1 MRVEYLKSL
10 YDLGNTTKGCGVKKR
25 TPPAPGERRS
35 QDWFGGTGRN
45 GFIHR
50 SWMRNQG
57 FAADVFDGRP
67 VIGIATTWSEL
78 TPCNA
83 HLRSVAEA
91 VKRGVWE
98 AGGFPL
104 EFPVMSLGEPLMRP
118 TTSLY
123 RNMLAME
130 AEELIRANPLDGVVM
145 LTGCDK
151 TTPGLV
157 MGAAS
162 VDLPSLLI
170 TGGPMLNGKFRGKDI
185 GSGTDVWKF
194 TEEHRAGRMSTE
206 DLYEAEGCMARS
218 AGHCM
223 TMGTASTMAAITEAM
238 GLQLSG
244 SSAIPAVDSRRMAMA
259 QLAGRRIVE
268 MVEEGL
274 TMSRIVTKESFENA
288 IIVNAALG
296 GSTNAI
302 VHLLAM
308 AGRLGIDLTL
318 DEFDEI
324 GRKVPLLV
332 NLMPSGKYLME
343 DFYYA
348 GGVPAVMKELR
359 TLLHL
364 SAATVSGKTIWEEVS
379 EAPCYDR
386 DVIAPWDSPVQP
398 KGSGTIVLKGNIAP
412 LGAVLKISAASP
424 HLLTHRGPALVFD
437 RNEDYIAVADDPDLD
452 VTADTVLIVRN
463 SGPKGYPGFPEVGNM
478 PLPKKLLEAG
488 ITDMVRISDARM
500 SGTGFG
506 TCVLHV
512 SPESAAGGPLG
523 VVQTGDMIVLDAQT
537 RQISV
542 ELSDEVLAE
551 RMAHFQPQVAHSTR
565 GWEALYIQHVMG
577 ADRGADLDFLTGSS
591 GSAPPRHSH

>member
-1 MRVEYLKSL
+1 MAERS
-10 YDLGNTTKGCGVKKR
+10 NNAH
-25 TPPAPGERRS
+25 PARRS
-35 QDWFGGTGRN
+35 QEWFGGMGRN

-57 FAADVFDGRP
+57 FAPDVFDGRP

-83 HLRSVAEA
+83 HLRGVAEA

-98 AGGFPL
+98 SGGFPL

-130 AEELIRANPLDGVVM
+130 AEELIRANPLDGVVL

-151 TTPGLV
+151 TTPGLA

-162 VDLPSLLI
+162 VDLPSLMI
-170 TGGPMLNGKFRGKDI
+170 TGGPMLNGKFRGRDI

-194 TEEHRAGRMSTE
+194 TEEHRAGRMSTD
-206 DLYEAEGCMARS
+206 DLYEAESCMARS

-223 TMGTASTMAAITEAM
+223 TMGTASTMAAIVEAL
-238 GLQLSG
+238 GLQPTG
-244 SSAIPAVDSRRMAMA
+244 GAAIPAVDSRRLAMA
-259 QLAGRRIVE
+259 HLAGRRIVD
-268 MVEEGL
+268 MVDEGL
-274 TMSRIVTKESFENA
+274 TMSKVITRESFENA
-288 IIVNAALG
+288 IVVNAALG

-318 DEFDEI
+318 DDFDVI

-332 NLMPSGKYLME
+332 NLMPSGQYLME

-348 GGVPAVMKELR
+348 GGVPAVMKELSPV
-359 TLLHL
+359 LHL
-364 SAATVSGKTIWEEVS
+364 DVMTVSGKTIGDEIAN
-379 EAPCYDR
+379 APCYDR
-386 DVIAPWDSPVQP
+386 EVIATWDKPVQP
-398 KGSGTIVLKGNIAP
+398 PGSSTAVLKGNLAP
-412 LGAVLKISAASP
+412 NGAVLKISAATPS
-424 HLLTHRGPALVFD
+424 LLKHRGPAIVFD
-437 RNEDYIAVADDPDLD
+437 TNEEYIAVSDDPNLE
-452 VTADTVLIVRN
+452 VTPDTVLIVRN
-463 SGPKGYPGFPEVGNM
+463 AGPKGYPGFPEVGNM
-478 PLPKKLLEAG
+478 PLPKKLLDAG
-488 ITDMVRISDARM
+488 VNDMVRVSDARM

-512 SPESAAGGPLG
+512 APEAAAGGPLG
-523 VVQTGDMIVLDAQT
+523 VVRTGDMIELDAEART
-537 RQISV
+537 LRVDI
-542 ELSDEVLAE
+542 SDEELDE
-551 RMAHFQPQVAHSTR
+551 RLKAFVPQVAKATR
-565 GWEALYIQHVMG
+565 GWEKLYVLHVTG
-577 ADRGADLDFLTGSS
+577 ADRGADLDFLEGASGSS
-591 GSAPPRHSH
+591 PSRHSH

>member
-1 MRVEYLKSL
+1 MAERS
-10 YDLGNTTKGCGVKKR
+10 NNAH
-25 TPPAPGERRS
+25 PARRS
-35 QDWFGGTGRN
+35 QEWFGGMGRN

-57 FAADVFDGRP
+57 FAPDVFDGRP

-83 HLRSVAEA
+83 HLRGVAEA

-98 AGGFPL
+98 SGGFPL

-130 AEELIRANPLDGVVM
+130 AEELIRANPLDGVVL

-151 TTPGLV
+151 TTPGLA

-162 VDLPSLLI
+162 VDLPSLMI
-170 TGGPMLNGKFRGKDI
+170 TGGPMLNGKFRGRDI

-194 TEEHRAGRMSTE
+194 TEEHRAGRMSTD
-206 DLYEAEGCMARS
+206 DLYEAESCMARS

-223 TMGTASTMAAITEAM
+223 TMGTASTMAAIVEAL
-238 GLQLSG
+238 GLQPTG
-244 SSAIPAVDSRRMAMA
+244 GAAIPAVDSRRLAMA
-259 QLAGRRIVE
+259 HLAGRRIVD
-268 MVEEGL
+268 MVDEGL
-274 TMSRIVTKESFENA
+274 TMSKVITRESFENA
-288 IIVNAALG
+288 IVVNAALG

-318 DEFDEI
+318 DDFDVI

-332 NLMPSGKYLME
+332 NLMPSGQYLME

-348 GGVPAVMKELR
+348 GGVPAVMKELSPV
-359 TLLHL
+359 LHL
-364 SAATVSGKTIWEEVS
+364 DVMTVSGKTIGDEIAN
-379 EAPCYDR
+379 APCYDR
-386 DVIAPWDSPVQP
+386 EVIATWDNPVQP
-398 KGSGTIVLKGNIAP
+398 PGSSTAVLKGNLAP
-412 LGAVLKISAASP
+412 NGAVLKISAATPS
-424 HLLTHRGPALVFD
+424 LLKHRGPAIVFD
-437 RNEDYIAVADDPDLD
+437 TNEEYIAVSDDPNLE
-452 VTADTVLIVRN
+452 VTPDTVLIVRN
-463 SGPKGYPGFPEVGNM
+463 AGPKGYPGFPEVGNM
-478 PLPKKLLEAG
+478 PLPKKLLDAG
-488 ITDMVRISDARM
+488 VNDMVRVSDARM

-512 SPESAAGGPLG
+512 APEAAAGGPLG
-523 VVQTGDMIVLDAQT
+523 VVRTGDMIELDAEART
-537 RQISV
+537 LRVDI
-542 ELSDEVLAE
+542 SDEELDE
-551 RMAHFQPQVAHSTR
+551 RLKAFVPQVAKATR
-565 GWEALYIQHVMG
+565 GWEKLYVLHVTG
-577 ADRGADLDFLTGSS
+577 ADRGADLDFLEGASGSS
-591 GSAPPRHSH
+591 PSRHSH

>member
-1 MRVEYLKSL
+1 M
-10 YDLGNTTKGCGVKKR
+10 NKR
-25 TPPAPGERRS
+25 TPRASADRRS
-35 QDWFGGTGRN
+35 QEWFGGTGRN

-57 FAADVFDGRP
+57 FAPDVFDGRP

-83 HLRSVAEA
+83 HLRTVADA

-118 TTSLY
+118 TTSLF

-145 LTGCDK
+145 LAGCDK
-151 TTPGLV
+151 TTPGLA

-162 VDLPSLLI
+162 VDLPSLMI

-194 TEEHRAGRMSTE
+194 TEEHRAGRMSE
-206 DLYEAEGCMARS
+206 NDLFEAETCMARS

-223 TMGTASTMAAITEAM
+223 TMGTASTMAAITEAL

-244 SSAIPAVDSRRMAMA
+244 SSAIPAVDARRMAMA
-259 QLAGRRIVE
+259 QLAGRRIVD

-274 TMSRIVTKESFENA
+274 TMSKVITKKSFENA
-288 IIVNAALG
+288 ITVNAALG

-308 AGRLGIDLTL
+308 AGRMGIELTL
-318 DEFDEI
+318 DEFDAI

-332 NLMPSGKYLME
+332 NLMPSGQYLME

-348 GGVPAVMKELR
+348 GGVPAVMRELQG
-359 TLLHL
+359 LLHE
-364 SAATVSGKTIWEEVS
+364 SALTVSGKTVWEEV
-379 EAPCYDR
+379 ENARCYNR
-386 DVIAPWDSPVQP
+386 DVIRPFAEPLQP
-398 KGSGTIVLKGNIAP
+398 AGSSTAVLKGNIAP
-412 LGAVLKISAASP
+412 NGAVLKISAASP
-424 HLLTHRGPALVFD
+424 HLLKHRGPALVFD

-452 VTADTVLIVRN
+452 VTPDTVLIVRN

-478 PLPKKLLEAG
+478 PLPKKLLDAG
-488 ITDMVRISDARM
+488 ITDMVRISDGRM

-506 TCVLHV
+506 TCILHV
-512 SPESAAGGPLG
+512 APESAAGGPLG
-523 VVQTGDMIVLDAQT
+523 VIRTGDIIVLDAHA
-537 RQISV
+537 RQVYVDISDA
-542 ELSDEVLAE
+542 ELAE
-551 RMAHFQPQVAHSTR
+551 RMEAFVPLVASATR
-565 GWEALYIQHVMG
+565 GWEALYIRHVLG
-577 ADRGADLDFLTGSS
+577 ADLGADLDFLQGRS
-591 GSAPPRHSH
+591 GSAPARHSH

>member
-1 MRVEYLKSL
+1 MSEHSRKA
-10 YDLGNTTKGCGVKKR
+10 D
-25 TPPAPGERRS
+25 PARRS
-35 QDWFGGTGRN
+35 QEWFGGTGRN

-57 FAADVFDGRP
+57 FAPDVFDGRP

-83 HLRSVAEA
+83 HLRGVAEA

-98 AGGFPL
+98 SGGFPL

-151 TTPGLV
+151 TTPGLA

-162 VDLPSLLI
+162 VNLPSLMI
-170 TGGPMLNGKFRGKDI
+170 TGGPMLNGKFRGRDI
-185 GSGTDVWKF
+185 GSGTDVFKF
-194 TEEHRAGRMSTE
+194 TEEHRAGRMSTD
-206 DLYEAEGCMARS
+206 DLYEAESCMARS

-223 TMGTASTMAAITEAM
+223 TMGTASTMAAIVEAL
-238 GLQLSG
+238 GLQPTG
-244 SSAIPAVDSRRMAMA
+244 GAAIPAVDSRRLAMA
-259 QLAGRRIVE
+259 HLAGRRIVD
-268 MVEEGL
+268 MVDEGL
-274 TMSRIVTKESFENA
+274 TMSKVMTRESFENA
-288 IIVNAALG
+288 IMVNAALG

-318 DEFDEI
+318 DDFDVI

-348 GGVPAVMKELR
+348 GGVPAVMKELSAA
-359 TLLHL
+359 LHL
-364 SAATVSGKTIWEEVS
+364 GAMTVSGKTIGDEIAN
-379 EAPCYDR
+379 APCHDR
-386 DVIAPWDSPVQP
+386 EVIATWDKPIQP
-398 KGSGTIVLKGNIAP
+398 PGSSTAVLKGNLAP
-412 LGAVLKISAASP
+412 NGAVLKISAATPS
-424 HLLTHRGPALVFD
+424 LLKHRGPALVFD
-437 RNEDYIAVADDPDLD
+437 TNEEYIAVSDDPNLD
-452 VTADTVLIVRN
+452 VTPDTVLIVRN
-463 SGPKGYPGFPEVGNM
+463 AGPKGYPGFPEVGNM
-478 PLPKKLLEAG
+478 PLPKKLLDAG
-488 ITDMVRISDARM
+488 VTDMVRVSDARM

-512 SPESAAGGPLG
+512 APEAAAGGPLG
-523 VVQTGDMIVLDAQT
+523 VVRTGDMIELDAEA
-537 RQISV
+537 RIIRV
-542 ELSDEVLAE
+542 DISDEELAE
-551 RMAHFQPQVAHSTR
+551 RLKAFTPRVAKATR
-565 GWEALYIQHVMG
+565 GWEKLYVLHVTG
-577 ADRGADLDFLTGSS
+577 ADRGADLDFLEGASGSS
-591 GSAPPRHSH
+591 PSRHSH

>member
-1 MRVEYLKSL
+1 MSEHSRKADS
-10 YDLGNTTKGCGVKKR
+10 T
-25 TPPAPGERRS
+25 RRS
-35 QDWFGGTGRN
+35 QEWFGDTGRN

-57 FAADVFDGRP
+57 FAPDVFDGRP

-83 HLRSVAEA
+83 HLRTVAEA

-98 AGGFPL
+98 SGGFPL
-104 EFPVMSLGEPLMRP
+104 EFPVMSLGEPMMRP
-118 TTSLY
+118 TTMLY

-130 AEELIRANPLDGVVM
+130 SEELIRANPLDGVVM

-151 TTPGLV
+151 TTPGLA

-162 VDLPSLLI
+162 VDLPSLMI
-170 TGGPMLNGKFRGKDI
+170 TGGPMLNGKFRGTDI

-194 TEEHRAGRMSTE
+194 TEEHRAGRMSTDE
-206 DLYEAEGCMARS
+206 LFQAEACMARS

-223 TMGTASTMAAITEAM
+223 TMGTASTMASIVEAL
-238 GLQLSG
+238 GLQLTG
-244 SSAIPAVDSRRMAMA
+244 SAAIPAVDSRRMAMA
-259 QLAGRRIVE
+259 QMAGRRIVD
-268 MVEEGL
+268 MVDEGL
-274 TMSRIVTKESFENA
+274 TMSKVMTKDSFVNA

-318 DEFDEI
+318 DEFDDI

-332 NLMPSGKYLME
+332 NLMPSGQYLME

-348 GGVPAVMKELR
+348 GGVPAVMRELR
-359 TLLHL
+359 PVLNLD
-364 SAATVSGKTIWEEVS
+364 AMTVSGQTIGQAIAG
-379 EAPCYDR
+379 APCYNR
-386 DVIAPWDSPVQP
+386 DVIATWDNPVQP
-398 KGSGTIVLKGNIAP
+398 AGSSTAVLKGNLAP
-412 LGAVLKISAASP
+412 NGAVLKISAATP
-424 HLLTHRGPALVFD
+424 ALLKHRGPALVFD
-437 RNEDYIAVADDPDLD
+437 TNEDYMAVADDDDLD

-478 PLPKKLLEAG
+478 PLPKRLLEAG
-488 ITDMVRISDARM
+488 VTDMVRISDARM

-512 SPESAAGGPLG
+512 APESAAGGPLG
-523 VVQTGDMIVLDAQT
+523 IVRTGDMIELDAQA
-537 RQISV
+537 RLLRVDI
-542 ELSDEVLAE
+542 SDEELAG
-551 RMAHFQPQVAHSTR
+551 RMSSFVPEVAKAGR
-565 GWEALYIQHVMG
+565 GWEQLYIERVTG
-577 ADRGADLDFLTGSS
+577 ADRGADLDFLEGAS
-591 GSAPPRHSH
+591 GSAPSRHSH

>member
-1 MRVEYLKSL
+1 
-10 YDLGNTTKGCGVKKR
+10 
-25 TPPAPGERRS
+25 
-35 QDWFGGTGRN
+35 
-45 GFIHR
+45 
-50 SWMRNQG
+50 MRNQG
-57 FAADVFDGRP
+57 FAPDVFDGRP

-83 HLRSVAEA
+83 HLRGVAEA

-151 TTPGLV
+151 TTPGLA

-162 VDLPSLLI
+162 VDLPSLMI

-194 TEEHRAGRMSTE
+194 TEEHRAGRMSTD
-206 DLYEAEGCMARS
+206 DLYEAEACMARS

-223 TMGTASTMAAITEAM
+223 TMGTASTMASIMEAL
-238 GLQLSG
+238 GLQLTGAAS
-244 SSAIPAVDSRRMAMA
+244 IPAVDSRRASMA
-259 QLAGRRIVE
+259 QLAGRRIVD
-268 MVEEGL
+268 MVDEGL
-274 TMSRIVTKESFENA
+274 TMTKIMTKKSFENA

-302 VHLLAM
+302 VHLLAL
-308 AGRLGIDLTL
+308 AGRLGVDLTL
-318 DEFDEI
+318 DEFDEL
-324 GRKVPLLV
+324 GKKVPLLV
-332 NLMPSGKYLME
+332 NLMPSGTYLME
-343 DFYYA
+343 DFHYA
-348 GGVPAVMKELR
+348 GGVPAVMRELLP
-359 TLLHL
+359 LLHADAL
-364 SAATVSGKTIWEEVS
+364 TVSGQTIQEAVKD
-379 EAPCYDR
+379 APCYNR
-386 DVIAPWDSPVQP
+386 EVIASFDAPVQP
-398 KGSGTIVLKGNIAP
+398 AGSSTAVLKGNIAP

-424 HLLTHRGPALVFD
+424 ELLSHRGPALVFD

-452 VTADTVLIVRN
+452 VTPGTVLIVRN

-488 ITDMVRISDARM
+488 VTDMVRISDARM

-512 SPESAAGGPLG
+512 APESAAGGPLG
-523 VVQTGDMIVLDAQT
+523 IVRTGDMIVLDAHA
-537 RQISV
+537 RRIDV
-542 ELSDEVLAE
+542 ELSDEEIAE
-551 RMAHFQPQVAHSTR
+551 RLKDHVPQVAEGSR
-565 GWEALYIQHVMG
+565 GWVQLYVQHVMG
-577 ADRGADLDFLTGSS
+577 ADRGADLDFLQGAS
-591 GSAPPRHSH
+591 GSEPARHSH

>member
-1 MRVEYLKSL
+1 MSEHSRKA
-10 YDLGNTTKGCGVKKR
+10 DPT
-25 TPPAPGERRS
+25 RRS
-35 QDWFGGTGRN
+35 QEWFGGTGRN

-57 FAADVFDGRP
+57 FAPDVFDGRP

-83 HLRSVAEA
+83 HLRTVAEA

-98 AGGFPL
+98 SGGFPL
-104 EFPVMSLGEPLMRP
+104 EFPVMSLGEPMMRP
-118 TTSLY
+118 TTMLY

-130 AEELIRANPLDGVVM
+130 SEELIRANPLDGVVM

-151 TTPGLV
+151 TTPGLA

-162 VDLPSLLI
+162 VDLPSLMI
-170 TGGPMLNGKFRGKDI
+170 TGGPMLNGKFRGTDI

-194 TEEHRAGRMSTE
+194 TEEHRAGRMSTDE
-206 DLYEAEGCMARS
+206 LFQAEACMARS

-223 TMGTASTMAAITEAM
+223 TMGTASTMASIVEAL
-238 GLQLSG
+238 GLQLTG
-244 SSAIPAVDSRRMAMA
+244 SAAIPAVDSRRMAMA
-259 QLAGRRIVE
+259 QMAGRRIVD
-268 MVEEGL
+268 MVDEGL
-274 TMSRIVTKESFENA
+274 TMSKVMTKDSFVNA

-318 DEFDEI
+318 DEFDDI

-332 NLMPSGKYLME
+332 NLMPSGQYLME

-348 GGVPAVMKELR
+348 GGVPAVMRELR
-359 TLLHL
+359 PVLNLD
-364 SAATVSGKTIWEEVS
+364 AMTVSGQTIGQAIAG
-379 EAPCYDR
+379 APCYNR
-386 DVIAPWDSPVQP
+386 DVIATWDNPVQP
-398 KGSGTIVLKGNIAP
+398 AGSSTAVLKGNLAP
-412 LGAVLKISAASP
+412 NGAVLKISAATP
-424 HLLTHRGPALVFD
+424 ALLKHRGPALVFD
-437 RNEDYIAVADDPDLD
+437 TNEDYMAVADDDDLD

-478 PLPKKLLEAG
+478 PLPKRLLEAG
-488 ITDMVRISDARM
+488 VTDMVRISDARM

-512 SPESAAGGPLG
+512 APESAAGGPLG
-523 VVQTGDMIVLDAQT
+523 IVRTGDMIELDAQA
-537 RQISV
+537 RLLRVDI
-542 ELSDEVLAE
+542 SDEELAG
-551 RMAHFQPQVAHSTR
+551 RMSSFVPEVAKAGR
-565 GWEALYIQHVMG
+565 GWEQLYIERVTG
-577 ADRGADLDFLTGSS
+577 ADRGADLDFLEGAS
-591 GSAPPRHSH
+591 GSAPSRHSH

>member
-1 MRVEYLKSL
+1 MSEHSRKA
-10 YDLGNTTKGCGVKKR
+10 DPT
-25 TPPAPGERRS
+25 RRS
-35 QDWFGGTGRN
+35 QEWFGGTGRN

-57 FAADVFDGRP
+57 FAPDVFDGRP

-83 HLRSVAEA
+83 HLRGVAEA

-98 AGGFPL
+98 SGGFPL

-130 AEELIRANPLDGVVM
+130 SEELIRANPLDGVVM

-151 TTPGLV
+151 TTPGLA

-162 VDLPSLLI
+162 VDLPSLMI
-170 TGGPMLNGKFRGKDI
+170 TGGPMLNGKFRGRDI

-206 DLYEAEGCMARS
+206 DLYEAEACMARS

-223 TMGTASTMAAITEAM
+223 TMGTASTMAAIVEAL
-238 GLQLSG
+238 GLQLTG
-244 SSAIPAVDSRRMAMA
+244 ASAIPAVDSRRMSMA
-259 QLAGRRIVE
+259 QLAGRRIVD
-268 MVEEGL
+268 MVDEGL
-274 TMSRIVTKESFENA
+274 KMSKVVTMDSFENA

-308 AGRLGIDLTL
+308 AGRLGIALTL
-318 DEFDEI
+318 DDFDAI
-324 GRKVPLLV
+324 SRKVPLLV
-332 NLMPSGKYLME
+332 NLMPSGQYLME

-348 GGVPAVMKELR
+348 GGVPAVMKELSPV
-359 TLLHL
+359 LHL
-364 SAATVSGKTIWEEVS
+364 DAMTVSGKTIGEAIAD
-379 EAPCYDR
+379 APCYNR
-386 DVIAPWDSPVQP
+386 EVIATWDEPVQP
-398 KGSGTIVLKGNIAP
+398 AGSSTAVLRGNLAP
-412 LGAVLKISAASP
+412 NGAVLKISAATP
-424 HLLTHRGPALVFD
+424 ALLKHRGPALVFD
-437 RNEDYIAVADDPDLD
+437 TNEEYIAVSDDPDLD
-452 VTADTVLIVRN
+452 VTPDTVLIVRN
-463 SGPKGYPGFPEVGNM
+463 AGPKGYPGFPEVGNM
-478 PLPKKLLEAG
+478 PLPKKLLDAG
-488 ITDMVRISDARM
+488 ITDMVRVSDARM

-512 SPESAAGGPLG
+512 APESAAGGPLG
-523 VVQTGDMIVLDAQT
+523 VVRTGDIIELDAEA
-537 RQISV
+537 RLIRV
-542 ELSDEVLAE
+542 DISDEELAE
-551 RMAHFQPQVAHSTR
+551 RMKSFVPRVAPATR
-565 GWEALYIQHVMG
+565 GWEQLYIQHVTG
-577 ADRGADLDFLTGSS
+577 ADRGADLDFLEGAS
-591 GSAPPRHSH
+591 GSLPSRHSH

>member
-1 MRVEYLKSL
+1 MAERS
-10 YDLGNTTKGCGVKKR
+10 NNAN
-25 TPPAPGERRS
+25 PARRS
-35 QDWFGGTGRN
+35 QEWFGGMGRN

-57 FAADVFDGRP
+57 FAPDVFDGRP

-83 HLRSVAEA
+83 HLRGVAEA

-98 AGGFPL
+98 SGGFPL

-130 AEELIRANPLDGVVM
+130 AEELIRANPLDGVVL

-151 TTPGLV
+151 TTPGLA

-162 VDLPSLLI
+162 VDLPSLMI
-170 TGGPMLNGKFRGKDI
+170 TGGPMLNGKFRGRDI

-194 TEEHRAGRMSTE
+194 TEEHRAGRMSTD
-206 DLYEAEGCMARS
+206 DLYEAESCMARS

-223 TMGTASTMAAITEAM
+223 TMGTASTMAAIVEAL
-238 GLQLSG
+238 GLQPTG
-244 SSAIPAVDSRRMAMA
+244 GAAIPAVDSRRLAMA
-259 QLAGRRIVE
+259 HLAGRRIVD
-268 MVEEGL
+268 MVDEGL
-274 TMSRIVTKESFENA
+274 TMSRVITRESFENA

-318 DEFDEI
+318 DDFDVI

-332 NLMPSGKYLME
+332 NLMPSGQYLME

-348 GGVPAVMKELR
+348 GGVPAVMKELSPV
-359 TLLHL
+359 LHL
-364 SAATVSGKTIWEEVS
+364 DVMTVSGKTIGDEIAN
-379 EAPCYDR
+379 APCYDR
-386 DVIAPWDSPVQP
+386 EVIATWDNPVQP
-398 KGSGTIVLKGNIAP
+398 PGSSTAVLKGNLAP
-412 LGAVLKISAASP
+412 NGAVLKISAATPS
-424 HLLTHRGPALVFD
+424 LLKHRGPAIVFD
-437 RNEDYIAVADDPDLD
+437 TNEEYIAVSDDPNLE
-452 VTADTVLIVRN
+452 VTPDTVLIVRN
-463 SGPKGYPGFPEVGNM
+463 AGPKGYPGFPEVGNM
-478 PLPKKLLEAG
+478 PLPKKLLDAG
-488 ITDMVRISDARM
+488 VNDMVRVSDARM

-512 SPESAAGGPLG
+512 APEAAAGGPLG
-523 VVQTGDMIVLDAQT
+523 VVRTGDMIELDAEART
-537 RQISV
+537 LRVDI
-542 ELSDEVLAE
+542 SDEELDE
-551 RMAHFQPQVAHSTR
+551 RLKAFVPQVAKATR
-565 GWEALYIQHVMG
+565 GWEKLYVLHVTG
-577 ADRGADLDFLTGSS
+577 ADRGADLDFLEGASGSS
-591 GSAPPRHSH
+591 PSRHSH

>member
-1 MRVEYLKSL
+1 VSEHSRKA
-10 YDLGNTTKGCGVKKR
+10 D
-25 TPPAPGERRS
+25 PARRS
-35 QDWFGGTGRN
+35 QEWFGGTGRN

-57 FAADVFDGRP
+57 FAPDVFDGRP

-83 HLRSVAEA
+83 HLRGVAEA

-98 AGGFPL
+98 SGGFPL

-151 TTPGLV
+151 TTPGLA

-162 VDLPSLLI
+162 VNLPSLMI
-170 TGGPMLNGKFRGKDI
+170 TGGPMLNGKFRGRDI

-194 TEEHRAGRMSTE
+194 TEEHRAGRMSTD
-206 DLYEAEGCMARS
+206 DLYEAESCMARS

-223 TMGTASTMAAITEAM
+223 TMGTASTMAAIVEAL
-238 GLQLSG
+238 GLQPTG
-244 SSAIPAVDSRRMAMA
+244 GAAIPAVDSRRLAMA
-259 QLAGRRIVE
+259 HLAGRRIVD
-268 MVEEGL
+268 MVDEGL
-274 TMSRIVTKESFENA
+274 TMSKVMTRESFENA

-318 DEFDEI
+318 DDFDVI

-332 NLMPSGKYLME
+332 NLMPSGQYLME

-348 GGVPAVMKELR
+348 GGVPAVMKELSPV
-359 TLLHL
+359 LHL
-364 SAATVSGKTIWEEVS
+364 DAMTVSGKTVGDEIAN
-379 EAPCYDR
+379 APCYDR
-386 DVIAPWDSPVQP
+386 EVIATWDKPIQP
-398 KGSGTIVLKGNIAP
+398 PGSSTAVLKGNLAP
-412 LGAVLKISAASP
+412 NGAVLKISAATPS
-424 HLLTHRGPALVFD
+424 LLKHRGPALVFD
-437 RNEDYIAVADDPDLD
+437 TNEEYIAVSDDPNLD
-452 VTADTVLIVRN
+452 VTPDTVLVVRN
-463 SGPKGYPGFPEVGNM
+463 AGPKGYPGFPEVGNM
-478 PLPKKLLEAG
+478 PLPKKLLDAG
-488 ITDMVRISDARM
+488 ITDMVRVSDARM

-512 SPESAAGGPLG
+512 APEAAAGGPLG
-523 VVQTGDMIVLDAQT
+523 VVRTGDMIELDAEA
-537 RQISV
+537 RIIRV
-542 ELSDEVLAE
+542 DISDEELAE
-551 RMAHFQPQVAHSTR
+551 RLKAFVPQVATATR
-565 GWEALYIQHVMG
+565 GWEKLYVLHVNG
-577 ADRGADLDFLTGSS
+577 ADRGADLDFLEGASGSS
-591 GSAPPRHSH
+591 PSRHSH